1 VDKVCKTNQN
11 QPSQV
16 TENVEDPEE
25 KLFAA
30 SIAGECNVA
39 AQDYDVWLVDSGCTH
54 HMTANLNIFEW
65 LDKNYFSKVRLGDGR
80 LVDATGKGAVVV

>member
-1 VDKVCKTNQN
+1 MDKVCKTNQN
-11 QPSQV
+11 QQAQV

-39 AQDYDVWLVDSGCTH
+39 AQDHDVWLVNS
-54 HMTANLNIFEW
+54 
-65 LDKNYFSKVRLGDGR
+65 
-80 LVDATGKGAVVV
+80 